1 MSSSSRSIFIS
12 QQINPYDVLVG
23 RGNGVAKNP
32 GNQHFRCLIWDTK
45 DEYQTT
51 SNVNKTSIAQ
61 RRVLDVLTMLGG
73 RILEKVVKTTTTTT
87 TTTIVNDKHKKN
99 HNKNKKKDKK
109 TNKKNA
115 RSYLDETNDEES
127 EEDNSSDEDEYIPP
141 SPRHPVARKQNTK
154 NKNNTKKKTAA
165 VATVGNDHGNNDDD
179 DDDDNNENGTK
190 KEYYC
195 YREVPHKRALEKVCQ
210 ALREKTKEPP
220 QGYMKYC
227 QDKKNQ
233 KKELAIARNHNNHN
247 HVVAGT
253 TTTTALHSL
262 LLEQRGGEEQ
272 VPQQQQQEEEGT
284 TQQEDVQEKDFVNNN
299 NKRKRAPTSTSTST
313 SQKRKRQQQQQQA
326 CGKSKTDSTIVTK
339 KPRTMMNK
347 KKKKINNNNKNKNK
361 KERGLKNEEKKKKK
375 KDDDEVMTQ
384 EATKAL
390 SRLPFYSH
398 SSHNEHHHH
407 YHKEEDDDDEDEQQ
421 QQSEEDEG
429 DAFGDEDEGQ
439 KHTRTQHPGLG
450 LGRCGGMP
458 PSCDRKTPHRVKR
471 QLFWNNSVADK
482 LKAAMR
488 LLEQDNHDDH
498 KEEEEE
504 RDEEEQSTGCIDYEE
519 GDDGNN
525 NNCDNIIVGGRTQ
538 RPALSEAFPEEEEKK
553 QENMDDNEE
562 EEQAVAVTKGSELA
576 AAAAIAAASSNK
588 KSCCKTTTTT
598 TTSNPNGNTCTTP
611 MVSLEVAERAAPR
624 ITTTATNTVLPS
636 SSSSP
641 FSSFLQVATS
651 PAEQVKRTK
660 RQAAVRNDQNKNLNK
675 KPFVKDLQKQQQ
687 QQLLSTAA
695 MSARTT
701 NNSHQ
706 VRQGKALVQAMT
718 ALPLRAGLGVVTAA
732 TKSTRAATSTTTTS
746 SPFVPQFVLVPTNN
760 TSITTAKASSSHQRR
775 PLQPRQGTPPTV
787 PVVAKTQSA
796 VGSAVATPL
805 LPRLEPRGP
814 QQVLSPSVPLF
825 VRPFIAGT
833 TAASYYARAATVS
846 TSTTP
851 PSKKGQASNKS
862 KKKKNKTEME
872 NAPCSSTAKAAVVTH
887 TATSASPRPS
897 LKKKPQPGEV
907 SAKTPSRKRKSNNNN
922 KTETM
927 SNKRKKATTNNNKK
941 KKSGLAREKSND
953 NKVAKEENKREEHLL
968 AAAPAAGGGRPVA
981 PLLLPRRVT
990 NTQDEVEK
998 LVMYLSDSNDQDEEE
1013 EEQKEQQPLEGPHKK
1028 KSKGMEK
1035 DTTTAFPSDLDEM
1048 LSALPPSLTA
1058 FASGMFHS
1066 SSSSSSA
1073 SALLLSSNNNS
1084 NHVDLPP
1091 SLVAMHSNNQK
1102 QLPPANTKPF
1112 TTMTGGKPALAPLQ
1126 PRPVASAESTPSPN
1140 NPAKTLGHAS
1150 SGKLEQGDSDTT
1162 GLEEDDLTDMPPA
1175 LVQLL
1180 RSISLMSQQQ
1190 QEEEKELEG
1199 SREGPGGTEST
1210 KLPPNST
1217 TVAFA
1222 NTTETNMTNTKDDD
1236 IINEFLSTEDFPPH
1250 ELKEITA
1257 EILKDVRFSTTKH
1270 SDKTKTKDMM
1280 EMNELSGSS
1289 NLDTDEYVQSDK
1301 DENVLSNGMTRSSL
1315 NDEKSHCS
1323 LGPSP
1328 RITRA
1333 VTHDVQDDPCSQQ
1346 QQQHQKDESS
1356 SPPSSCGGD
1365 THERHCGDGN
1375 GATNNI
1381 VSPSTVMD
1389 LKDVQNEE
1397 YDDCHTTNM
1406 MIGDDHVDNSKQKNK
1421 NTEDEDTNNIAED
1434 RILKPPALH
1443 AACSSWSGMS
1453 VEPPS
1458 LQARHSLKF
1467 DEIEREIDG
1476 QPIPLV
1482 HQHEQGTT
1490 SATSCAKKGAAH
1502 SMLWNSIVADE
1513 DFGRCGRGNS
1523 SSVTQSTHVRGYLVA
1538 VGEDGTIE
1546 TQQFLGPVQVM
1557 HVENGTGGGGHRVIL
1572 KGSPLTPLLGDA
1584 SSSSTTTTT
1593 PQSTLCAVRH
1603 DHNLG
1608 QQGAETRF
1616 SPADTTVPATSS
1628 YADRAKA
1635 PGRLFLLS

>member
-1 MSSSSRSIFIS
+1 M
-12 QQINPYDVLVG
+12 
-23 RGNGVAKNP
+23 
-32 GNQHFRCLIWDTK
+32 
-45 DEYQTT
+45 
-51 SNVNKTSIAQ
+51 
-61 RRVLDVLTMLGG
+61 
-73 RILEKVVKTTTTTT
+73 
-87 TTTIVNDKHKKN
+87 
-99 HNKNKKKDKK
+99 
-109 TNKKNA
+109 
-115 RSYLDETNDEES
+115 
-127 EEDNSSDEDEYIPP
+127 
-141 SPRHPVARKQNTK
+141 
-154 NKNNTKKKTAA
+154 
-165 VATVGNDHGNNDDD
+165 ATVGNDHGNDDY
-179 DDDDNNENGTK
+179 DNNENGTK

-233 KKELAIARNHNNHN
+233 KKELAIARNHN

-253 TTTTALHSL
+253 TSGQHLHSSL
-262 LLEQRGGEEQ
+262 LAQRGGEKQ
-272 VPQQQQQEEEGT
+272 ALQQQEQEEEGT
-284 TQQEDVQEKDFVNNN
+284 TQQEDVQEKDIVNNNN

-347 KKKKINNNNKNKNK
+347 KKKINNKNNNNK
-361 KERGLKNEEKKKKK
+361 KERGLKSEEKKKKKK

-384 EATKAL
+384 EAAKAL

-398 SSHNEHHHH
+398 SSHNEHHHQ
-407 YHKEEDDDDEDEQQ
+407 YHKEEEEDDDEQQQQQ
-421 QQSEEDEG
+421 QQSEEEEG
-429 DAFGDEDEGQ
+429 DAFEDEGQ

-450 LGRCGGMP
+450 LGRCGVMP

-498 KEEEEE
+498 HKEEEEG
-504 RDEEEQSTGCIDYEE
+504 DEEEQSTGCIDYEE

-525 NNCDNIIVGGRTQ
+525 NNCDN
-538 RPALSEAFPEEEEKK
+538 
-553 QENMDDNEE
+553 MDDNEE
-562 EEQAVAVTKGSELA
+562 EEQAVAVTKGSGLA

-624 ITTTATNTVLPS
+624 NTTTATNTVLPS

-651 PAEQVKRTK
+651 PAEQVKRNK
-660 RQAAVRNDQNKNLNK
+660 RQAAVRNDKNKNLNK

-687 QQLLSTAA
+687 QQQLLSTAA
-695 MSARTT
+695 MTARTT

-706 VRQGKALVQAMT
+706 VRQGQALVQAMT

-851 PSKKGQASNKS
+851 PSKKGPSSNKS

-872 NAPCSSTAKAAVVTH
+872 NALGSSTARAAVVTH
-887 TATSASPRPS
+887 TATSTSPRPS
-897 LKKKPQPGEV
+897 LKKKPQPEEV
-907 SAKTPSRKRKSNNNN
+907 SAKTPSRKRKSNNN

-927 SNKRKKATTNNNKK
+927 SNKRKKATKNNNKK

-968 AAAPAAGGGRPVA
+968 AAAAPAPGGGRPVA

-1091 SLVAMHSNNQK
+1091 SLVARHSNNQK

-1190 QEEEKELEG
+1190 EEKELEG
-1199 SREGPGGTEST
+1199 SREGPGGTELT

-1217 TVAFA
+1217 TVASA

-1270 SDKTKTKDMM
+1270 SDKTTTKDMM
-1280 EMNELSGSS
+1280 EMNELSGSN

-1323 LGPSP
+1323 LGASP

-1365 THERHCGDGN
+1365 TDERHCGDGN

-1389 LKDVQNEE
+1389 IKDVQNEE

-1421 NTEDEDTNNIAED
+1421 NTEDEDPNNIAED

-1476 QPIPLV
+1476 QPIPSV

-1502 SMLWNSIVADE
+1502 PMLWNSIAADE

-1593 PQSTLCAVRH
+1593 TTTPQSTLGAVRH
-1603 DHNLG
+1603 DYNLG
-1608 QQGAETRF
+1608 QQEAESRF